1 MKTIY
6 HNGRV
11 YTGAP
16 APAQAFVVENG
27 RFVYAGSDAGALA
40 LRRPGDETVDLGG
53 QFVCPGFN
61 DSHMHL
67 LEYGYLLRMPQ
78 LAAHT
83 GSLADMLECM
93 RAFLAQHPRPDG
105 GWLVGRGWNQ
115 DLFADDVFLKALS
128 NTSIYVVFVVPV
140 SILLS
145 LVIAVLIHNAARGK
159 AIFQTLYFLP
169 YVTSVIAIGIVWS
182 WIFNSNYG
190 LLNYFLSLF
199 GIDAIPW
206 LNDPQYALA
215 ALIIFSIW
223 KSLAFNILIFLSGL
237 SSISQ
242 DIYQA
247 ARIDSTPQMR
257 VFFKITVPQLRP
269 IIVYAFLMGLI
280 NAFKVYNEVFSLF
293 QSKAGPAN
301 SAITVVYYIY
311 DKFYNSGDYG
321 VASAAAV
328 VLFIIILVLTMVQK
342 FIAKEKEAA

>member
-93 RAFLAQHPRPDG
+93 RAFLAQHPRPAG

-115 DLFADDVFLKALS
+115 DLFADVRRMPDRYDLDAVSTEIPVAAVRACGHCM
-128 NTSIYVVFVVPV
+128 VV
-140 SILLS
+140 
-145 LVIAVLIHNAARGK
+145 
-159 AIFQTLYFLP
+159 
-169 YVTSVIAIGIVWS
+169 
-182 WIFNSNYG
+182 NSR
-190 LLNYFLSLF
+190 
-199 GIDAIPW
+199 
-206 LNDPQYALA
+206 ALA
-215 ALIIFSIW
+215 L
-223 KSLAFNILIFLSGL
+223 LGVTG
-237 SSISQ
+237 
-242 DIYQA
+242 
-247 ARIDSTPQMR
+247 STPQPAGGRIGMR
-257 VFFKITVPQLRP
+257 DRK
-269 IIVYAFLMGLI
+269 
-280 NAFKVYNEVFSLF
+280 S
-293 QSKAGPAN
+293 
-301 SAITVVYYIY
+301 VV
-311 DKFYNSGDYG
+311 
-321 VASAAAV
+321 
-328 VLFIIILVLTMVQK
+328 
-342 FIAKEKEAA
+342 

>member
-1 MKTIY
+1 MQHNQTVRRRLQNGKGYLYLAPSLIILLVFTIY
-6 HNGRV
+6 PLIKAFMMSFCEDYSIINGSSKGV
-11 YTGAP
+11 NLQNY
-16 APAQAFVVENG
+16 
-27 RFVYAGSDAGALA
+27 
-40 LRRPGDETVDLGG
+40 
-53 QFVCPGFN
+53 
-61 DSHMHL
+61 
-67 LEYGYLLRMPQ
+67 
-78 LAAHT
+78 
-83 GSLADMLECM
+83 
-93 RAFLAQHPRPDG
+93 
-105 GWLVGRGWNQ
+105 Q

>member
-1 MKTIY
+1 MQHNQTVRRRLQNGKGYLYLAPSLIILLVFTIY
-6 HNGRV
+6 PLIKAFMMSFCEDYSIINGSFKGV
-11 YTGAP
+11 NLQNY
-16 APAQAFVVENG
+16 
-27 RFVYAGSDAGALA
+27 
-40 LRRPGDETVDLGG
+40 
-53 QFVCPGFN
+53 
-61 DSHMHL
+61 
-67 LEYGYLLRMPQ
+67 
-78 LAAHT
+78 
-83 GSLADMLECM
+83 
-93 RAFLAQHPRPDG
+93 
-105 GWLVGRGWNQ
+105 Q

-223 KSLAFNILIFLSGL
+223 KSLAFNILIFLSG
-237 SSISQ
+237 
-242 DIYQA
+242 
-247 ARIDSTPQMR
+247 
-257 VFFKITVPQLRP
+257 